1 MIDTLLRRRKTK
13 DEEEDENEN
22 ENENENEKEVPFFF
36 LFFSSS
42 LVCRIRSVE
51 KRRDFS
57 VSRKEFFIKYININ
71 KAHT

>member
-13 DEEEDENEN
+13 DEEEED
-22 ENENENEKEVPFFF
+22 ENEKEVPFF
-36 LFFSSS
+36 SYSS
-42 LVCRIRSVE
+42 LLLLLLCVSYSFDLLR
-51 KRRDFS
+51 KDDFS

>member
-13 DEEEDENEN
+13 DEEEDEN

-57 VSRKEFFIKYININ
+57 VSRKECFIKYININ

>member
-13 DEEEDENEN
+13 DEEEDEN

-57 VSRKEFFIKYININ
+57 VSRKEFFTKYININ

>member
-22 ENENENEKEVPFFF
+22 ENENEKEVPFFL

-57 VSRKEFFIKYININ
+57 VSRKECFIKYININ